1 MAKKKKILYPVVFMV
16 IVTAIYTLAL
26 ALINEASIDRIKALE
41 KANTEKA
48 ILYAFNLPVEGTP
61 EVISEQFKTAIH
73 YVPKSD
79 TATDYY
85 VYKANGDV
93 KGYAFKYS
101 GRGLWGSITGYI
113 ALNNDFTEIMGVEF
127 ISHSETPGLG
137 GRIDELWFKEQ
148 FRNLSIESDD
158 AIQFKPTMDATL
170 DGITGATLTTTSVR
184 DILNAFV
191 KDIKLEA
198 KEGNIHE

>member
-1 MAKKKKILYPVVFMV
+1 MAKKKKIVYPVLFMV
-16 IVTAIYTLAL
+16 VLTAIYTLAL
-26 ALINEASIDRIKALE
+26 AFINEASIGRIEALE

-48 ILYAFNLPVEGTP
+48 ILYAFNLSTEGSP
-61 EVISEQFKTAIH
+61 EIISNQFNSVIS
-73 YVPKSD
+73 YVPKSN
-79 TATDYY
+79 ASTDYY
-85 VYKANGDV
+85 VYKANDQIV
-93 KGYAFKYS
+93 GYAFKYS
-101 GRGLWGSITGYI
+101 GKGLWGSITGYI
-113 ALNNDFTEIMGVEF
+113 ALNSDFTEILGVEF

-148 FRNLSIESDD
+148 FRNLSIASDD

-191 KDIKLEA
+191 KDVKLEA